1 MRSMAETRG
10 EDLAELCAAVDANT
24 EAAFGGRW

>member
-1 MRSMAETRG
+1 MAETRG

>member
-1 MRSMAETRG
+1 MAETRG

-24 EAAFGGRW
+24 EAAFGGTW